1 MTGKEVVSTMRKHGI
16 TIERA
21 AEIFSISKKRVREV
35 RRAGTRND
43 VEAWEWGTWLPARA
57 GA

>member
-21 AEIFSISKKRVREV
+21 AAIFGITKKRVREV
-35 RRAGTRND
+35 RRNGTESD
-43 VEAWEWGTWLPARA
+43 LHAWEWGVWLPSRA
-57 GA
+57 EG